1 MLSWPWLVLSW
12 PWLALSWPDLLSGG
26 YRWWSLPMGQAWQ
39 AFKAESCSH
48 WPTLPSGWPSGI
60 PSFRLGPHPCSRHCW
75 EKSKMTPVLHPS
87 QGYFK
92 PIFFFL
98 SPCRKPV
105 LVVQNGSKSAS
116 CFKGARRLH
125 LNTQSL
131 PPGHPYTVAGLGFIK
146 TMPESSFQA
155 PGGEP
160 RCRELRKG
168 KTWFFQDRFSH
179 IKDSRKRRI
188 SFNSYLFL
196 KEQSLFK
203 ISHDV

>member
-1 MLSWPWLVLSW
+1 MLSLTDSSF
-12 PWLALSWPDLLSGG
+12 WLAIWYSILSVGASSLLQALLGEIQNDPSIAP
-26 YRWWSLPMGQAWQ
+26 LPGLLQ
-39 AFKAESCSH
+39 
-48 WPTLPSGWPSGI
+48 T
-60 PSFRLGPHPCSRHCW
+60 
-75 EKSKMTPVLHPS
+75 
-87 QGYFK
+87 Y
-92 PIFFFL
+92 FFFL